1 MADDKLA
8 TLLCPKCVS
17 QMLPVQRFGV
27 QIDQCTGYGGVF
39 LDRGEMEQL
48 AQAEAKFYAAAQPQQ
63 ASPQQYAASPP
74 PGYYEPPPPRRVLRR
89 DVRRRR
95 ASRWLPRGASQP
107 WARH

>member
-1 MADDKLA
+1 MADA

-27 QIDQCTGYGGVF
+27 QIDQCTGCGGVF

-48 AQAEAKFYAAAQPQQ
+48 AEAEAKFYAAAQPQQ

-74 PGYYEPPPPRRVLRR
+74 PGYYEPPRRQGGFFDELFGGGGHHGGY
-89 DVRRRR
+89 
-95 ASRWLPRGASQP
+95 RGGHHN
-107 WARH
+107 RGHH